1 MKKRLLFV
9 LLFWLVVGG
18 IALVLL
24 LRPEGSGFGL
34 PCVVHRLTGLF
45 CPGCGS
51 SRALGSL
58 LRLELYQAFRWNP
71 LVVMLLPFALF
82 YLVWGSV
89 SWVRVGRNTLDD
101 RIPSKLLW
109 AVLAAALVF
118 FVLRNL
124 PWYPFTLLQPTL
136 V

>member
-9 LLFWLVVGG
+9 LLFWLAVGG

-58 LRLELYQAFRWNP
+58 LRLDFYQAFRWNP